1 MKHTLELRDSEF
13 VYGDPNAAWV
23 ELVIETG
30 VAEDPFQCDVW
41 LTVGEKSYDVGAV
54 NLVVLGRAM
63 EAYLEQ
69 RRADARLEHQL
80 QPNMRFVG

>member
-41 LTVGEKSYDVGAV
+41 LTVGEKSYDVGATD
-54 NLVVLGRAM
+54 LIVLGRAM

-69 RRADARLEHQL
+69 RRAVAVADKRCS
-80 QPNMRFVG
+80 PTITYG